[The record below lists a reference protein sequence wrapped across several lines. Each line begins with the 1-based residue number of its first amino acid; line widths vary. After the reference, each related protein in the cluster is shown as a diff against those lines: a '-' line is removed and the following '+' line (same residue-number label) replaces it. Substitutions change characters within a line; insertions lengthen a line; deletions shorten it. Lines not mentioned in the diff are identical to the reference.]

1 MRFFSFF
8 SFLPFLDDRLRL
20 LLRLRLRRR
29 LSFLLFFVDFFLR
42 SRDDDDRD
50 DDDRDDR
57 DREDDDPDRLL
68 EPDPDDGLLPR
79 LPAPFSPSSLPLP
92 LPLSFSSFPLPGG
105 LRLTLRRQIHGI
117 GRFRRSSARASRK
130 DPGPGAWGADPYDG
144 PAAFG

>member
-1 MRFFSFF
+1 LRFFSFF

-20 LLRLRLRRR
+20 LLRLLLRRR

-57 DREDDDPDRLL
+57 DRDDRDREDDDPDRLL

-79 LPAPFSPSSLPLP
+79 PPAPFSPSSFPL
-92 LPLSFSSFPLPGG
+92 PLPGG